1 MKIKAIKAEPNYDGI
16 ALTVTVPKDEYSAI
30 EKILAIDD
38 KSIGKYELTVEKRK
52 KSRSLTANNYLWVL
66 LGKIAA
72 ALKSTKEEIYRHYIE
87 NTSAFMISTIRED
100 EMEYWQKCWS
110 SKGIGWVS
118 EPLAINSDGT
128 VDMINYYGS
137 SFYNTEEMAHLI
149 DLVVQD
155 CEELRIETIPP
166 EELERLKNMWGA

>member
-16 ALTVTVPKDEYSAI
+16 TLTITVPKDEYNAI

-38 KSIGKYELTVEKRK
+38 KSIGKYELNVEKRK
-52 KSRSLTANNYLWVL
+52 ETRSMTANSYLWVL

-72 ALKSTKEEIYRHYIE
+72 VLKTTKEEVYRHYIV
-87 NTSAFMISTIRED
+87 NTSAFITSEIKASEIEHWKNCWRAKGTGWISEELTD
-100 EMEYWQKCWS
+100 NY
-110 SKGIGWVS
+110 
-118 EPLAINSDGT
+118 DGT
-128 VDMINYYGS
+128 VEMINYYGS
-137 SFYNTEEMAHLI
+137 SFYSVEEMAHLI

-155 CEELRIETIPP
+155 CKELGIETIPP